1 MKNGGV
7 LVKPKDEENSLI
19 LEALIETINAE
30 QTDEV
35 TDAFM
40 KLVGMI
46 CDEPETD
53 RTLKELDNF

>member
-7 LVKPKDEENSLI
+7 LVKPTDEENL
-19 LEALIETINAE
+19 LVFEALVETINAE
-30 QTDEV
+30 QSEDATE
-35 TDAFM
+35 AFM

-53 RTLKELDNF
+53 RILKELVNF